1 VVDVLNIIKSDVS
14 TLRDRRTARNSKGNI
29 LQVLESSRELGV
41 DQVGIESLVRNVGE
55 GGDRQLLVVD
65 SVGHNTEHA
74 RLGKTS
80 GSAGVG
86 SKAEPEALEIER
98 LDTGA
103 CDGLRMSVQRQFAE
117 LQEVERTGCSC
128 VLRLGVRDYTCETL
142 DWTL

>member
-1 VVDVLNIIKSDVS
+1 VLNIIKSDVS

-74 RLGKTS
+74 RLGKT
-80 GSAGVG
+80 
-86 SKAEPEALEIER
+86 
-98 LDTGA
+98 GA